1 MPSAG
6 GLLALARAEESF
18 SPASAWCAPNRRT
31 RETETASDAP
41 DARHTR
47 VSAAPV
53 GRRPSAIGREPG
65 WGAASRRGQLIDP
78 SAFTRRGLPVALADT
93 IVPAFPVADT
103 SVNQSYAGSDLELHR
118 APPARVGETAA

>member
-1 MPSAG
+1 M
-6 GLLALARAEESF
+6 LALARAEESF

-31 RETETASDAP
+31 RETEAASDAP
-41 DARHTR
+41 DARQTR

-53 GRRPSAIGREPG
+53 GRLPSGTGRESG

-78 SAFTRRGLPVALADT
+78 SAFTRRALPVAPADT
-93 IVPAFPVADT
+93 IVPACPVAT
-103 SVNQSYAGSDLELHR
+103 KSVNRSYAGSDLQLHR